1 MPSLVDIFNPSFFMF
16 LGILVLV
23 AALLV
28 VYFESKMREQNHKMA
43 SMLNLITCM
52 ADEMNAVKIHL
63 THQTANF
70 GVGGTG
76 AQSQPQHSSLETNN
90 VHIVKTDLIA
100 VSDDSESDSDNESEN
115 SIEDNDSDS
124 GSDSGSESNS
134 EDIEEAQN
142 IIEIGDNSDIKV
154 LKLNLSNINDIDGI
168 DENKNVN
175 DFEELGDL
183 EFIDDED
190 DNLSIGSVSVSSN
203 DEDNVNENKNDIDND
218 NDEIDISKLNLK
230 SINISSLEEVKHS
243 DNIDYKKFTLS
254 KLRSTVVEK
263 GLVIDSS
270 KLKKNELLKLLG
282 AE

>member
-43 SMLNLITCM
+43 SMLNLVTCM
-52 ADEMNAVKIHL
+52 ADEMNAIKIHL
-63 THQTANF
+63 N
-70 GVGGTG
+70 
-76 AQSQPQHSSLETNN
+76 SQPIIGGNNPSSLETNN
-90 VHIVKTDLIA
+90 VHIIKTDLIA
-100 VSDDSESDSDNESEN
+100 VSDDDSDNDSEN
-115 SIEDNDSDS
+115 SIEDNESDS
-124 GSDSGSESNS
+124 GYESNS
-134 EDIEEAQN
+134 EDIEEVQN
-142 IIEIGDNSDIKV
+142 IIEIGENNEIKV
-154 LKLNLSNINDIDGI
+154 LKLSLSLSNINDID
-168 DENKNVN
+168 ENKHVN

-183 EFIDDED
+183 EFIDDEN
-190 DNLSIGSVSVSSN
+190 DNSSIGSVSVSS
-203 DEDNVNENKNDIDND
+203 DEEDNVNENKNKGDNKNDNDND

-230 SINISSLEEVKHS
+230 SINISSLEEVKNLDS
-243 DNIDYKKFTLS
+243 IDYKKFTLS

-263 GLVIDSS
+263 GIVIDSS

>member
-43 SMLNLITCM
+43 SMLNLVTCM
-52 ADEMNAVKIHL
+52 ADEMNAIKVHL
-63 THQTANF
+63 NNQPII
-70 GVGGTG
+70 GGT
-76 AQSQPQHSSLETNN
+76 QVNPSSLETNN
-90 VHIVKTDLIA
+90 VHIIKTDLIA
-100 VSDDSESDSDNESEN
+100 VSDDDDSDNDSEN
-115 SIEDNDSDS
+115 SIEDNE
-124 GSDSGSESNS
+124 SDSGSESNS
-134 EDIEEAQN
+134 ESNSEDVKEV
-142 IIEIGDNSDIKV
+142 IEIGGEVNDIKV
-154 LKLNLSNINDIDGI
+154 LKLNLSITNNINDIDI

-190 DNLSIGSVSVSSN
+190 DNSSIGSLSVSSEDQDTEQKN
-203 DEDNVNENKNDIDND
+203 IDEL
-218 NDEIDISKLNLK
+218 DISTLNLK
-230 SINISSLEEVKHS
+230 SINISSLEEVKNS
-243 DNIDYKKFTLS
+243 DSIDYKKFTLS
-254 KLRSTVVEK
+254 KLRSIVVEK
-263 GLVIDSS
+263 ELAVDSS